1 MSDTIYALSSGR
13 PPAGIA
19 VIRISGPHSLAIL
32 DLFTGDVKRGD
43 PRRAHL
49 RNLFDPAN
57 GDLLDQALILFFP
70 GPASVTGED
79 LVEWHCHGGQAIVR
93 AVLAALAGQGIGR
106 GGRFMLREAQPGEFT
121 RRAFENGRID
131 LNEAEGLADLLAAE
145 TETQRR
151 AALLMAD
158 GHFSRRLDEWRSRL
172 LICSA
177 QVESLL
183 DFSDEDDV
191 PESGADVALVEAMRA
206 LRADMIAQLAA
217 PSAERLRDGIHL
229 VLAGPPNA
237 GKSTL
242 LNALAGREAA
252 IVSDIAGTTRD
263 RIEVPVSLGGVAF
276 VLTDTAGLAEDS
288 KDQVELIG
296 IDRARQAMEHAD
308 ILLWL
313 GDPSECPHADAICV
327 AAQKDRSGWSRPVG
341 ADIALS
347 AVTGENMDVLV
358 DAILARAQAYIPGE
372 GAFALHQ
379 RQRDA
384 VAAMA
389 DELDRACVEADLL
402 IVAEHLREARGAMD
416 RLIGRA
422 GVEDMLD
429 NLFGRFCI
437 GK

>member
-1 MSDTIYALSSGR
+1 MSDTIFALSSGR

-19 VIRISGPHSLAIL
+19 VIRISGPHSLDIL
-32 DLFTGDVKRGD
+32 DLFTSGAGRGV

-49 RNLFDPAN
+49 RTLVDPSGGAA
-57 GDLLDQALILFFP
+57 LDRALVLFFP
-70 GPASVTGED
+70 APASVTGED
-79 LVEWHCHGGQAIVR
+79 LVEWHCHGGQAVVR
-93 AVLAALAGQGIGR
+93 AVQDALRAQGQ
-106 GGRFMLREAQPGEFT
+106 GGRFALREARPGEFT

-151 AALLMAD
+151 AAMAMAD
-158 GHFSRRLDEWRSRL
+158 GHFSRRLEEWRARL
-172 LICSA
+172 LGCAA

-191 PESGADVALVEAMRA
+191 PDDGAEASLFAALAA
-206 LRADMIAQLAA
+206 LRADMAVQLAA

-263 RIEVPVSLGGVAF
+263 RIEVPVSLGGIAF
-276 VLTDTAGLAEDS
+276 VLTDTAGLAERSADS
-288 KDQVELIG
+288 IERIG
-296 IDRARQAMEHAD
+296 IDRARQAIEGAD

-313 GDPSECPHADAICV
+313 GDPANCPRGDAIRI
-327 AAQKDRSGWSRPVG
+327 AARMDRPGWSRPPG
-341 ADIALS
+341 ADIAIS
-347 AVTGENMDVLV
+347 AQTGENMDRLVALVLER
-358 DAILARAQAYIPGE
+358 AARFVPGE
-372 GAFALHQ
+372 GAFALHR
-379 RQRDA
+379 RQREG
-384 VAAMA
+384 VAAMVA
-389 DELDRACVEADLL
+389 ALEAAGRETDLL
-402 IVAEHLREARGAMD
+402 IVAEHLRTARGEID

-429 NLFGRFCI
+429 ALFGRFCI